1 MSSTV
6 LILAGGDESPT
17 CTVRELLQ
25 VLVLRT
31 YRDQA
36 KQLLLR
42 PVALKL
48 CGEQFAGTCTSP
60 VSPAPPRT
68 CYMPPRALPRTSTP
82 HPLPNSTCLLRPRRY
97 PRRSVLLPRAL
108 EHSTQSL
115 FCPVV
120 SPLSRF
126 PSPARCHTPLGA
138 LSCPVL
144 FVSPI
149 HCLSF
154 LSGSGSSSQ
163 AGLRL
168 ISFFP
173 LPLPPFPSS
182 PLPIH
187 RHPAHST
194 TSRRRFPLRLS
205 TLRRPRVN
213 ALCRDSVFHD

>member
-1 MSSTV
+1 MYCTRTAAGTRTPYLQRPSQAASSPACSLETLWGAV
-6 LILAGGDESPT
+6 CRYLHIPCQPSTPPY
-17 CTVRELLQ
+17 LLHASSCAAPY
-25 VLVLRT
+25 LHT
-31 YRDQA
+31 APAA
-36 KQLLLR
+36 KQYL
-42 PVALKL
+42 PATA
-48 CGEQFAGTCTSP
+48 QA
-60 VSPAPPRT
+60 VSATVGPTAT
-68 CYMPPRALPRTSTP
+68 GARAQHTI
-82 HPLPNSTCLLRPRRY
+82 
-97 PRRSVLLPRAL
+97 SVL
-108 EHSTQSL
+108 
-115 FCPVV
+115 V